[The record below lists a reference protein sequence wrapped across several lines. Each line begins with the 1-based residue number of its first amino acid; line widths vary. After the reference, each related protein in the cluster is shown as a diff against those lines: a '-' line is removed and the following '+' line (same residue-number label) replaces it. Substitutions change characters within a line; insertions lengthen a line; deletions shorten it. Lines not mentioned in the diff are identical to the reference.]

1 MTRED
6 LANLYLVERQK
17 EQQQIIKNDLDTITL
32 EILRDNL
39 LGKKNY
45 SILREGYPEDHISLF
60 IIEFRKIFTDLSISY
75 KDCYIV
81 NRKQTTFTIDWSI

>member
-39 LGKKNY
+39 LGKKKY
-45 SILREGYPEDHISLF
+45 SILREGYPEDHICLF
-60 IIEFRKIFTDLSISY
+60 IIELRKIFTDLNISY
-75 KDCYIV
+75 KDSYIV
-81 NRKQTTFTIDWSI
+81 NKKQTTFTIDWSI